1 MYFCLIKSCEQKQ
14 HVAGLDM
21 LCLHCVMHA
30 LCKVSLKSPT
40 YHTAYRIV
48 LNSRPGVYFLPEV
61 LDPALIRDRRLIE
74 TGVK

>member
-1 MYFCLIKSCEQKQ
+1 MDRYIRTYVAVTSKSRARLHLTKSRLNCPMSGQK
-14 HVAGLDM
+14 
-21 LCLHCVMHA
+21 
-30 LCKVSLKSPT
+30 
-40 YHTAYRIV
+40 YRIV